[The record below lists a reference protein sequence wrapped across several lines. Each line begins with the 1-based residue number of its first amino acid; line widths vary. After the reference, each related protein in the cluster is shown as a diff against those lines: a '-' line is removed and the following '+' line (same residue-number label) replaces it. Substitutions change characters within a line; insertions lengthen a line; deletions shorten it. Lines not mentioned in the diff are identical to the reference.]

1 MARPPVRSIILETV
15 DNPLAKARGLSLRTG
30 GQTMLYRSHEN
41 KTSNHHPYTVELQW
55 LEHLWD
61 YENLFETRVVRA
73 IEGLL

>member
-1 MARPPVRSIILETV
+1 MDIYSIFFNMKVYCMFSSEYT
-15 DNPLAKARGLSLRTG
+15 
-30 GQTMLYRSHEN
+30 Q
-41 KTSNHHPYTVELQW
+41 YTVELQW